1 MSSNIS
7 FLNNSNY
14 DNNQE
19 INIQNN
25 INNNDNKENEDNLN
39 INDMNM
45 NTNINNNNLNES
57 IKSNNNRNNL
67 SQNRLFNTNS
77 NSSEWINYFKQSKI
91 NLEEINKL
99 LLSNVESIDKENI
112 KLKEAL
118 TELIKDLKDK
128 DDSLDESLKIISKL
142 KYNYSS
148 LFHQYQSLEKKYSKL
163 NEEYELL
170 KINYDNTKNRN
181 NDESINKKNE
191 YLKEELNKMKKDNQM
206 LKNNYIIKNNEYT
219 KLNKENNE
227 IKIILEDFK
236 QKNLECLNM
245 IKERENIIMEYNNQ
259 IKKLND
265 EINNKN
271 EQIKLLV
278 KFSKNIN
285 DENKSN
291 VKELTKQA
299 CKTIKLL
306 YNYNN
311 ENSKKENINGENNY
325 ANDLDHIINHIF
337 INESNQD
344 NSYNH
349 KNNNFK
355 ISFNIKD
362 VLQDNILKNN
372 NMNINKEF
380 INNLIIKFN
389 LLKIELYSSYLREFQ
404 FITYLNKLMN
414 KIDANKIKDY
424 NFVHRIID
432 IKIKYANA
440 IKENNDI
447 KNKMLSFQNKVKE
460 LNLFIEKLKR
470 EVKLGQNKLK
480 EKTKI
485 ILNLYHPKINKK
497 SDNNLKKQLNMK
509 MLYDDINRNNKYY
522 KSLKIEKN
530 LSLFL
535 NKHITNNNL
544 NTEENKLFE
553 FSPLNKKM
561 IQNNKSFNILSFHQK
576 DPINKIYNNND
587 YSFNEKSYQQKKI
600 ENEKLKEEISYL
612 KNEIKEL
619 LEDMNKQRI
628 LNYENNFQEK
638 NNIIN
643 NYNKCDNCEYINN
656 LILGINI
663 PDNNTLF
670 QIKNIILNSSPF
682 NLKIKN
688 IINNIFDTL
697 NILLSKC
704 FMKKNDI
711 VEKKFND
718 SIKIENIFDEILEMK
733 LSNFKEMNKKIF
745 SSSEL
750 KNYYTLYDEKVKNIN
765 ELINIY
771 YNNLNEI
778 KNIFNGIKQCDSS
791 ISSNIND
798 DIALKYNKNDRKIN
812 DEFRKMKN
820 EKIMIDNSI
829 EIIKHYLIIN
839 EKIIENFLD
848 KKINMDILKKYTKEI
863 FNTFRGSF
871 CYNLDDIS
879 DNHIF
884 NKKLIIKLF
893 EINYLNF

>member
-1 MSSNIS
+1 MNSEISN
-7 FLNNSNY
+7 F
-14 DNNQE
+14 
-19 INIQNN
+19 
-25 INNNDNKENEDNLN
+25 ND
-39 INDMNM
+39 
-45 NTNINNNNLNES
+45 TNVEY
-57 IKSNNNRNNL
+57 NNNRLKVNEGNGKIIKERNFNGIINDDDIKENKGIN
-67 SQNRLFNTNS
+67 SNKQNDSNQNRL
-77 NSSEWINYFKQSKI
+77 SSSIEWINYFKNSKI
-91 NLEEINKL
+91 NLEEINKI
-99 LLSNVESIDKENI
+99 LLSNVESIDKENNR
-112 KLKEAL
+112 LKEAL
-118 TELIKDLKDK
+118 CELLKELK
-128 DDSLDESLKIISKL
+128 EKENSLNESLKLISKL
-142 KYNYSS
+142 NNNYSI
-148 LFHQYQSLEKKYSKL
+148 LFHQYQSLEKNYSIL
-163 NEEYELL
+163 NEENISL
-170 KINYDNTKNRN
+170 KKNFDISN
-181 NDESINKKNE
+181 KNKYNIEKINKKNE
-191 YLKEELNKMKKDNQM
+191 SLKDEINKIKIDNLVLKDNC
-206 LKNNYIIKNNEYT
+206 ISKNNECM
-219 KLNKENNE
+219 KLSEDLNKY
-227 IKIILEDFK
+227 KIMMNDFK
-236 QKNLECLNM
+236 TRNLDYINM
-245 IKERENIIMEYNNQ
+245 IKERENLIMQYCNQ
-259 IKKLND
+259 IKCFND
-265 EINNKN
+265 EIDDKN

-344 NSYNH
+344 NSYNL

-480 EKTKI
+480 EKIKI

-497 SDNNLKKQLNMK
+497 SDNNLKKELNMK
-509 MLYDDINRNNKYY
+509 MLYDDINRSNKYY

-704 FMKKNDI
+704 FMKKNNI
-711 VEKKFND
+711 VEKKIND
-718 SIKIENIFDEILEMK
+718 TTKIGNIFDEILEMK

-812 DEFRKMKN
+812 DEFIKMKN
-820 EKIMIDNSI
+820 EKIMMDNSI

-848 KKINMDILKKYTKEI
+848 RKLNMDILKKYTKEI